1 MMKAILCK
9 LLCIAAALIPTSL
22 VYAQAY
28 PNKPVRLIVPWP
40 AGGSADSI
48 GRLVATSLATEL
60 GATVYVENIAG
71 ASGVIGTQQLVRALP
86 DGYTLLLASSS
97 TNSAA
102 PNLLKK
108 ISFDPVKDFR
118 PIGLI
123 AVAPSV
129 LVVPV
134 GSPFKTPKDIIA
146 AATKQGG
153 LSYGS
158 GGNGN
163 SGHLSAELF
172 KSVVKI
178 NATHVPYK
186 GNTPAMM
193 DLIGGQL
200 DFMFDNGAI
209 PFIKGGKIRALAVA
223 SPSRLQALPDVP
235 TFAELGFPAMQM
247 NTWFGLTAPAST
259 PTPILNKINAA
270 LNMALKSADVSR
282 RLVEMG
288 AQVQTN
294 TPDNFAIFWRKE
306 LDRYKDLIK
315 LSGASVE

>member
-1 MMKAILCK
+1 MKAILYR
-9 LLCIAAALIPTSL
+9 LVWVAAALMPVSP
-22 VYAQAY
+22 VHAQTY

-60 GATVYVENIAG
+60 GTTVYVENIAG
-71 ASGVIGTQQLVRALP
+71 ASGVIGTLQLVRALP

-97 TNSAA
+97 ANASA

-108 ISFDPVKDFR
+108 IGFDPIKDFR
-118 PIGLI
+118 PVGLI
-123 AVAPSV
+123 AIAPSV

-134 GSPFKTPKDIIA
+134 GAPYKTPKDIIA
-146 AATKQGG
+146 AANKQGG

-163 SGHLSAELF
+163 SGHLSGELF
-172 KSVVKI
+172 KSVAKI
-178 NATHVPYK
+178 GATHVPYK

-209 PFIKGGKIRALAVA
+209 PFIKGGKIRPLAVA
-223 SPSRLQALPDVP
+223 SQSRLQALPDVP
-235 TFAELGFPAMQM
+235 TFAELGLPAMQM

-259 PTPILNKINAA
+259 PAPIVNKINTT
-270 LNMALKSADVSR
+270 LNAALKSAEVSK

-288 AQVQTN
+288 AEVQTS
-294 TPDNFAIFWRKE
+294 TPDDFSAFWKKE

-315 LSGASVE
+315 LSGATVE